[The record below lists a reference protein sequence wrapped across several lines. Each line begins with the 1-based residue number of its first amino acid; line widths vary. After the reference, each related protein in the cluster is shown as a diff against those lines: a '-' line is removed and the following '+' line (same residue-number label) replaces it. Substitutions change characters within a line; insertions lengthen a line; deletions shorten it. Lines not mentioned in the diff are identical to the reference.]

1 MSRTVKAK
9 STKSR
14 EKIAEIQRT
23 LSGME
28 YLSSGTLL
36 KRMKVCG
43 NPRCHCA
50 SDPAARHGPYFEWS
64 YLKAGKLH
72 HRTLTPEQAEI
83 MQLAIANQRESQETN
98 ARLGG
103 SDPGPNRTH
112 DAEIALKPPMQAVI
126 TRKCVRRC
134 AECKTGMDLPRF
146 SGQVILLLADRI

>member
-1 MSRTVKAK
+1 MPTAAEAK

-14 EKIAEIQRT
+14 AKIAQIQRAI
-23 LSGME
+23 SSME

-72 HRTLTPEQAEI
+72 HRSLTPEQARI
-83 MQLAIANQRESQETN
+83 MRLAIANQQKTKKLLRVWEAQTLSLIELT
-98 ARLGG
+98 
-103 SDPGPNRTH
+103 
-112 DAEIALKPPMQAVI
+112 KP
-126 TRKCVRRC
+126 T
-134 AECKTGMDLPRF
+134 
-146 SGQVILLLADRI
+146 

>member
-1 MSRTVKAK
+1 MPLAADAK

-14 EKIAEIQRT
+14 DKIAEIQRT
-23 LSGME
+23 LSAME

-64 YLKAGKLH
+64 YLKGGKLH

-83 MQLAIANQRESQETN
+83 MRLAIANQRKAKKLLRAWEAQTLHLIE
-98 ARLGG
+98 L
-103 SDPGPNRTH
+103 RTP
-112 DAEIALKPPMQAVI
+112 K
-126 TRKCVRRC
+126 
-134 AECKTGMDLPRF
+134 
-146 SGQVILLLADRI
+146 

>member
-1 MSRTVKAK
+1 MPTAADAK

-14 EKIAEIQRT
+14 EKIAEIQREIS
-23 LSGME
+23 LME

-83 MQLAIANQRESQETN
+83 MRLAIANQRKAKKLMRVWEAQT
-98 ARLGG
+98 
-103 SDPGPNRTH
+103 
-112 DAEIALKPPMQAVI
+112 LKLIELTTP
-126 TRKCVRRC
+126 K
-134 AECKTGMDLPRF
+134 
-146 SGQVILLLADRI
+146 

>member
-1 MSRTVKAK
+1 MPTETDTK
-9 STKSR
+9 SKKSR
-14 EKIAEIQRT
+14 EKIAQIQRAI
-23 LSGME
+23 SSME

-83 MQLAIANQRESQETN
+83 MWLAIANQRKAKKLMRVWEAQT
-98 ARLGG
+98 
-103 SDPGPNRTH
+103 
-112 DAEIALKPPMQAVI
+112 LKLIELTTP
-126 TRKCVRRC
+126 K
-134 AECKTGMDLPRF
+134 
-146 SGQVILLLADRI
+146 

>member
-1 MSRTVKAK
+1 MPTTAEAK

-23 LSGME
+23 ISSME

-72 HRTLTPEQAEI
+72 HRTLTLEQAEI
-83 MQLAIANQRESQETN
+83 MRLAIANQRKAKKLMRVWEAQTQNLIELTT
-98 ARLGG
+98 
-103 SDPGPNRTH
+103 P
-112 DAEIALKPPMQAVI
+112 K
-126 TRKCVRRC
+126 
-134 AECKTGMDLPRF
+134 
-146 SGQVILLLADRI
+146 

>member
-1 MSRTVKAK
+1 MPTAADNK

-23 LSGME
+23 LSAME

-64 YLKAGKLH
+64 YLKAGKLR

-83 MQLAIANQRESQETN
+83 MRLAIANQRKAKKLLRVWEAQTLHLIE
-98 ARLGG
+98 
-103 SDPGPNRTH
+103 
-112 DAEIALKPPMQAVI
+112 LKAP
-126 TRKCVRRC
+126 K
-134 AECKTGMDLPRF
+134 
-146 SGQVILLLADRI
+146 

>member
-1 MSRTVKAK
+1 MPTAADAK

-14 EKIAEIQRT
+14 EKIDEIQREI
-23 LSGME
+23 SSME

-83 MQLAIANQRESQETN
+83 MRLAIANQRKAKKLMRVWEAQTLNLIELTT
-98 ARLGG
+98 
-103 SDPGPNRTH
+103 P
-112 DAEIALKPPMQAVI
+112 K
-126 TRKCVRRC
+126 
-134 AECKTGMDLPRF
+134 
-146 SGQVILLLADRI
+146 

>member
-1 MSRTVKAK
+1 MTTVADAK
-9 STKSR
+9 SKKSR

-23 LSGME
+23 LSAME

-83 MQLAIANQRESQETN
+83 MRLAIANQRKAKKLMRVWEAQTLNLIE
-98 ARLGG
+98 
-103 SDPGPNRTH
+103 
-112 DAEIALKPPMQAVI
+112 LKTP
-126 TRKCVRRC
+126 K
-134 AECKTGMDLPRF
+134 
-146 SGQVILLLADRI
+146 

>member
-1 MSRTVKAK
+1 MTTAADAKART
-9 STKSR
+9 SR
-14 EKIAEIQRT
+14 EKIAEIQRL

-83 MQLAIANQRESQETN
+83 MRLAIANQRKAKKLMRVWEAQTLNLIE
-98 ARLGG
+98 
-103 SDPGPNRTH
+103 
-112 DAEIALKPPMQAVI
+112 LK
-126 TRKCVRRC
+126 TRKSPQSRR
-134 AECKTGMDLPRF
+134 R
-146 SGQVILLLADRI
+146 RR

>member
-1 MSRTVKAK
+1 MSPAADAK

-14 EKIAEIQRT
+14 KKIAEIQRS
-23 LSGME
+23 LSAME

-50 SDPAARHGPYFEWS
+50 SDPVARHGPYFEWS

-83 MQLAIANQRESQETN
+83 MRLAIANQRKAKKLMRVWEAQTLNLIELTT
-98 ARLGG
+98 
-103 SDPGPNRTH
+103 P
-112 DAEIALKPPMQAVI
+112 K
-126 TRKCVRRC
+126 
-134 AECKTGMDLPRF
+134 
-146 SGQVILLLADRI
+146 

>member
-1 MSRTVKAK
+1 MPTAADAK

-23 LSGME
+23 ISSME

-36 KRMKVCG
+36 KRMKICG

-72 HRTLTPEQAEI
+72 HRTLTTEQARI
-83 MQLAIANQRESQETN
+83 MRLAIANQRK
-98 ARLGG
+98 ARKLMRVWEAQTL
-103 SDPGPNRTH
+103 SLIELT
-112 DAEIALKPPMQAVI
+112 KP
-126 TRKCVRRC
+126 K
-134 AECKTGMDLPRF
+134 
-146 SGQVILLLADRI
+146 